1 MIKTG
6 YNIEKSEVQHYQP
19 LHHRGHRELLVWQP
33 LALPTTTGPAP
44 LFQGNLEINTTD
56 LVMDSS
62 RAVCLT
68 VIGQSINIQG
78 VCLCQTIKHLIDLS
92 FPLP

>member
-6 YNIEKSEVQHYQP
+6 YNIEKNEVPHYQP
-19 LHHRGHRELLVWQP
+19 RHHWGHRELPPV
-33 LALPTTTGPAP
+33 TMEPAHR
-44 LFQGNLEINTTD
+44 FQGKWEINTTD

-68 VIGQSINIQG
+68 VIGQSINAQG